1 MLTAS
6 DEVLREILALEQARN
21 VLEIRERAQEDFMVF
36 VKHVYDG
43 FIEGSHHK
51 QVAKQFEKLSVN
63 RGSRIIVNMPPRHT
77 KSEFASYLLPAWL
90 IGKNPALKII
100 QTTHT
105 AELAVRFGRKVRNLM
120 EMEIYRQIFP
130 DVDLKADSK
139 AAGRWETGQGGE
151 YYAAGVGGAITGL
164 SLIHI

>member
-1 MLTAS
+1 MSLATVS
-6 DEVLREILALEQARN
+6 DDVAREILALEQARLT
-21 VLEIRERAQEDFMVF
+21 LEVRERAQDDFMEF
-36 VKHVYDG
+36 VNHVYEG

-51 QVAKQFEKLSVN
+51 QVAKQFEKLAVN

-105 AELAVRFGRKVRNLM
+105 AELAV
-120 EMEIYRQIFP
+120 
-130 DVDLKADSK
+130 
-139 AAGRWETGQGGE
+139 
-151 YYAAGVGGAITGL
+151 
-164 SLIHI
+164 HHH

>member
-21 VLEIRERAQEDFMVF
+21 VLEIRERAQDDFMVF

-63 RGSRIIVNMPPRHT
+63 RGSRIIVHMPPRHT
-77 KSEFASYLLPAWL
+77 KSEFASYLLPAWFL
-90 IGKNPALKII
+90 GQYPEMKII
-100 QTTHT
+100 QTPHT
-105 AELAVRFGRKVRNLM
+105 AELAVGFGRKVRTS
-120 EMEIYRQIFP
+120 
-130 DVDLKADSK
+130 VGSKDLKDIFRDVSLQSASK
-139 AAGRWETGQGGE
+139 AAGRWNTTKGGE
-151 YYAAGVGGAITGL
+151 YFAIGVGGA
-164 SLIHI
+164 

>member
-1 MLTAS
+1 MLNAP
-6 DEVLREILALEQARN
+6 DEVLREILALEQARETLL
-21 VLEIRERAQEDFMVF
+21 VRDKVRDSFMAF

-51 QVAKQFEKLSVN
+51 QVATQFEKLAVDP
-63 RGSRIIVNMPPRHT
+63 GSRIIVNMPPRHT

-90 IGKNPALKII
+90 IGKNPKLKII

-120 EMEIYRQIFP
+120 ETDRYREVFP
-130 DVDLKADSK
+130 EVTD
-139 AAGRWETGQGGE
+139 
-151 YYAAGVGGAITGL
+151 
-164 SLIHI
+164 

>member
-1 MLTAS
+1 MQSAS
-6 DEVLREILALEQARN
+6 DEVLREILALEEARG
-21 VLEIRERAQEDFMVF
+21 VLGIRGRAQNDCMVF
-36 VKHVYDG
+36 VKHVYEG

-51 QVAKQFEKLSVN
+51 QVAKQFEKLSTN

-120 EMEIYRQIFP
+120 ELDIYKQIFP
-130 DVDLKADSK
+130 DVDLKADS
-139 AAGRWETGQGGE
+139 
-151 YYAAGVGGAITGL
+151 
-164 SLIHI
+164 

>member
-1 MLTAS
+1 MLNAP
-6 DEVLREILALEQARN
+6 DEIVREILALESARKT
-21 VLEIRERAQEDFMVF
+21 LSIRDEARADFMVF
-36 VKHVYDG
+36 VKHVYEG
-43 FIEGSHHK
+43 FIEGSHHSK
-51 QVAKQFEKLSVN
+51 VAEQFERLSTD
-63 RGSRIIVNMPPRHT
+63 RGSRIIINMPPRHT

-120 EMEIYRQIFP
+120 EMEVYKEIFP
-130 DVDLKADSK
+130 DDDLRADSK

-151 YYAAGVGGAITGL
+151 YYAAG
-164 SLIHI
+164 